1 MNDLIIDCKF
11 KNGPSLI
18 RCFDTIMDF
27 LEAYEYGQFSRM
39 EKNIKYVKVKLFENK
54 FNVKE
59 FETLQDAY
67 NHCQMITK

>member
-11 KNGPSLI
+11 KNGTSLI
-18 RCFDTIMDF
+18 RGFNTIMDF
-27 LEAYEYGQFSRM
+27 IEAYEHGQISRM

-59 FETLQDAY
+59 FETLQDVY

>member
-1 MNDLIIDCKF
+1 
-11 KNGPSLI
+11 
-18 RCFDTIMDF
+18 MDF
-27 LEAYEYGQFSRM
+27 IEAYEHGQISRM

>member
-1 MNDLIIDCKF
+1 MFRYN
-11 KNGPSLI
+11 NG
-18 RCFDTIMDF
+18 F
-27 LEAYEYGQFSRM
+27 LEAYEHGQFSRM

-67 NHCQMITK
+67 NYCQMITK

>member
-18 RCFDTIMDF
+18 RGFNIIMDF
-27 LEAYEYGQFSRM
+27 IEAYKHGQFSRM

-67 NHCQMITK
+67 NYCQMITK